1 MDGPAEA
8 AARAA
13 AEAVARASY
22 GKLVAWL
29 AARTRD
35 VAAAEDALSG
45 AFAAALAD
53 WPRRGQPANPEA
65 WLFTVARRRLIDQD
79 RRRRTG
85 AAAEP
90 ALRLLADGM
99 AAASAE
105 PALPDHR
112 LGLLFACAHPALEP
126 GVRAPLMLQVVLGLD
141 AARIASAF
149 LASPAAMA
157 KRLVRAKTK
166 IREAGIP
173 FAVPGR
179 DELAPR
185 LDPVLDA
192 IYAIFTEGWSDPTA
206 AEGRGALTGEAIYL
220 ARLVAG
226 LLPDEPEAAG
236 LLALLLHAEA
246 RRGARRDAAGA
257 YVPLA
262 AQDPAAWDAALAAEA
277 EALLRRASAFGRIG
291 RFQLE
296 AALQSAQADG
306 RRSGRPDWPAITRLY
321 DALLALV
328 PSPVVAMNR
337 ALAVAGAE
345 GPAAGLAALDACAAD
360 PRLDGYQPYWAAR
373 AELLARCRR
382 AGEARSAYA
391 RAIGLEADPAV
402 RDFLL
407 ARQAALPP
415 EVSDASD

>member
-1 MDGPAEA
+1 MTHGAGAADEA

-45 AFAAALAD
+45 AFAAALES
-53 WPRRGQPANPEA
+53 WPRSGRPANPEA
-65 WLFTVARRRLIDQD
+65 WLVTVARRRLVDQA
-79 RRRRTG
+79 RRRR
-85 AAAEP
+85 ADVAAEP
-90 ALRLLADGM
+90 ALRLLADGL
-99 AAASAE
+99 AAAAAE
-105 PALPDHR
+105 SALPDHR
-112 LGLLFACAHPALEP
+112 LGLLFACAHPALDP
-126 GVRAPLMLQVVLGLD
+126 AVRAPLMLQVVLGLD

-149 LASPAAMA
+149 LTSPAAMA

-166 IREAGIP
+166 IRAAGIP
-173 FAVPGR
+173 FAVPDR

-185 LDPVLDA
+185 LDPVLAA
-192 IYAIFTEGWSDPTA
+192 IYAVFTDGWSDPTA
-206 AEGRGALTGEAIYL
+206 AHGRGGLTEEAIYL

-226 LLPDEPEAAG
+226 LLPAEPEAAG

-246 RRGARRDAAGA
+246 RRSARRDAAGA

-262 AQDPAAWDAALAAEA
+262 LQDPAAWDAALVAEA
-277 EALLRRASAFGRIG
+277 EALLLGASARGRIG

-296 AALQSAQADG
+296 AALQSAHVHG
-306 RRSGRPDWPAITRLY
+306 RQSGRPDWPAILRLY

-337 ALAVAGAE
+337 AVALAAVE
-345 GPAAGLAALDACAAD
+345 GPAAGLAALEACAAD
-360 PRLDGYQPYWAAR
+360 PRLEGYQPYWAAR
-373 AELLARCRR
+373 ADLLARCRR
-382 AGEARSAYA
+382 AGEARAAYA
-391 RAIGLEADPAV
+391 RAVGLEPDPAV
-402 RDFLL
+402 RAFLL
-407 ARQAALPP
+407 ARQAAT
-415 EVSDASD
+415 